1 MVFEPVKT
9 NVQEDAFTVVMLAAL
24 KFELKP
30 LNVMVDVPPVKVEV
44 DPVPPKI
51 PEIVAEQVTLKFPVL
66 KVVVLPDVPIKIP
79 PVNAVPNV

>member
-1 MVFEPVKT
+1 VFAPVNS

-24 KFELKP
+24 KLELKP

-44 DPVPPKI
+44 DPDPPKI
-51 PEIVAEQVTLKFPVL
+51 PEVVAEQVTLKFPVS
-66 KVVVLPDVPIKIP
+66 KVVVLPDVPIKNL